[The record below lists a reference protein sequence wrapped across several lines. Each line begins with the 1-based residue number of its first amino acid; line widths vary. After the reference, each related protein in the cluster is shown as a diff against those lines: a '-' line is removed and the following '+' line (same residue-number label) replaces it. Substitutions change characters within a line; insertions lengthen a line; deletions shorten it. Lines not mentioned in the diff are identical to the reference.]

1 MHSPSVIFGIEKK
14 ISANDRDT
22 DCNNGQNKKNQ
33 QHKSENV
40 IYLVRPEWSE
50 DEVPGKEE

>member
-50 DEVPGKEE
+50 DEVPSKEE